1 MAKCWSS
8 CTREE
13 MPSDGEMY
21 RSAAVSQ
28 TSRSN
33 VRIQMLRLAEDG
45 TAALPALTTRT
56 QKPDFEHEA
65 AMY

>member
-1 MAKCWSS
+1 
-8 CTREE
+8 